1 MLDLIPRI
9 RSGRRR
15 PVAAR
20 SAGRRILVWTGR
32 ILAVLLG
39 LALLGAG
46 YESVS
51 EAADARAYPPPGRMV
66 DVGGYPLHINCVGT
80 AVQPS

>member
-9 RSGRRR
+9 HSGRGR

-51 EAADARAYPPPGRMV
+51 EAADARADPGPAGWSTWVAIDSTSTVLVR
-66 DVGGYPLHINCVGT
+66 